1 MRYTLVVMG
10 TLTLLAAANACG
22 QTCPLNGVAS
32 NKLVCLIP
40 QVYGPFG
47 FNSSSTTPPSQSVL
61 FPGDR
66 HAAHFES
73 DFLSTFAPVNESVGL
88 RRGGARLRR
97 HLGSHGIYCDW
108 LYRE

>member
-22 QTCPLNGVAS
+22 QTCPLNGVAN
-32 NKLVCLIP
+32 NKLDCLIP

-47 FNSSSTTPPSQSVL
+47 FNSSTTPPSQSVL

-66 HAAHFES
+66 HAPHFES
-73 DFLSTFAPVNESVGL
+73 DFLSTFAPIKESVGL
-88 RRGGARLRR
+88 RRAGARLRR
-97 HLGSHGIYCDW
+97 HLGSHGIYGDW
-108 LYRE
+108 RYRE